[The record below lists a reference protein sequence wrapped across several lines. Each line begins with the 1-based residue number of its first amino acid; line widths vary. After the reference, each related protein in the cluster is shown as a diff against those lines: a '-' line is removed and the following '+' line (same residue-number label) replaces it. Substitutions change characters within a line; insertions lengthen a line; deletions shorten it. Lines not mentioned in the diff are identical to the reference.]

1 MLRPPTWTR
10 PLLFG
15 LPLVACSEP
24 SAEVTASAGSSTTG
38 TGSTTASTSST
49 SSGTTS
55 SATESG
61 ASSTSTTGEV
71 HEGALI
77 VHSFGEVNLAP
88 YKERFRCATWTI
100 GNEEALYVNTV
111 HLSNDGG
118 FHHSNWFIVPDDLFP
133 GDDGY
138 FKCSDRGYT
147 ETIGVISG
155 SVLFAQ
161 STQSRYETQAL
172 PEGVVVKIPPRH
184 KVIAEAHLLNG
195 SSEPLASE
203 LRMGFDLVHP
213 ADVDVVVSPFRLN
226 YVDLD
231 IPAKKLSSN
240 QATCSFAA
248 PYQDFSGHPFDL
260 KLYYGLPHYHYL
272 GDHFF
277 VDIVGGDRDGERIFE
292 LSGFNGDANGQV
304 YDPPIDM
311 SGAEGFR
318 FGCGYNNWTDDDVG
332 YGVGDQEM
340 CTFLG
345 FADAHALLDG
355 VVSGGTKAV
364 DIVDDRVI
372 MEGPC
377 GILTVPKTAAYSMP
391 EPAELEGP
399 LYVPPPGPGAGQALR
414 RHRPGR
420 DTDDRADPERPAQR
434 LHPPRLLLQR
444 LSRARTLRSGG
455 RARPPRPRPARG
467 PPGPRGHGRRRH
479 APHHPRGPER
489 ELALPPG
496 LGVRADRRQGERRRA
511 YAPQRADP
519 RQRGLRRRPPPVD
532 RRGSARQLTAFS
544 RHGVNRGIH
553 RSCGP
558 RDSPTPPCWRSS
570 SAARPATTTPPRA
583 R

>member
-1 MLRPPTWTR
+1 MSHSPTWIYALPST
-10 PLLFG
+10 LL
-15 LPLVACSEP
+15 LACAAPP
-24 SAEVTASAGSSTTG
+24 STSTASGTSSTG
-38 TGSTTASTSST
+38 PASTSEATST
-49 SSGTTS
+49 GLTTSTGTTS
-55 SATESG
+55 TGTS
-61 ASSTSTTGEV
+61 STTGEV

-77 VHSFGEVNLAP
+77 VHSFGEVNLAA

-231 IPAKKLSSN
+231 IPAKKKSSN

-248 PYQDFSGHPFDL
+248 PYEDFSGHPLDL

-292 LSGFNGDANGQV
+292 LSGFNADANGQV

-318 FGCGYNNWTDDDVG
+318 FGCGYNNWTDDDVS

-391 EPAELEGP
+391 DPAEKEGP
-399 LYVPPPGPGAGQALR
+399 LYVPPPGPGDSDLPPVKPCVDLDPAATPTIEPTLSALR
-414 RHRPGR
+414 DAFILPGCSYNACHALGPSGAAAGLDLR
-420 DTDDRADPERPAQR
+420 ATELHATLLGHEVTANAGMPLITPGDPSASWLYRLVSECEPQDAEGKVVAHMPLNAPTLANEGFVAALREWIAQGALDT
-434 LHPPRLLLQR
+434 
-444 LSRARTLRSGG
+444 
-455 RARPPRPRPARG
+455 
-467 PPGPRGHGRRRH
+467 
-479 APHHPRGPER
+479 
-489 ELALPPG
+489 
-496 LGVRADRRQGERRRA
+496 
-511 YAPQRADP
+511 
-519 RQRGLRRRPPPVD
+519 
-532 RRGSARQLTAFS
+532 
-544 RHGVNRGIH
+544 
-553 RSCGP
+553 
-558 RDSPTPPCWRSS
+558 
-570 SAARPATTTPPRA
+570 
-583 R
+583 

>member
-1 MLRPPTWTR
+1 MFRPPTWTR

-399 LYVPPPGPGAGQALR
+399 RYVPPPGGGDSDRPPVKPCVDIDPAAIPTVEPTLSALR
-414 RHRPGR
+414 SAFILPGCSYNACHALGPSGAAGGL
-420 DTDDRADPERPAQR
+420 DLRAPDLHAALLGHEVTADAGMPLITPGDPSASWLYR
-434 LHPPRLLLQR
+434 LV
-444 LSRARTLRSGG
+444 S
-455 RARPPRPRPARG
+455 
-467 PPGPRGHGRRRH
+467 
-479 APHHPRGPER
+479 E
-489 ELALPPG
+489 
-496 LGVRADRRQGERRRA
+496 
-511 YAPQRADP
+511 
-519 RQRGLRRRPPPVD
+519 
-532 RRGSARQLTAFS
+532 
-544 RHGVNRGIH
+544 
-553 RSCGP
+553 CGP
-558 RDSPTPPCWRSS
+558 TDAKGNVVAHMPLNAPTLANAGFV
-570 SAARPATTTPPRA
+570 AALRQWIAEGA
-583 R
+583 LDN

>member
-1 MLRPPTWTR
+1 MFTPSPRTCA
-10 PLLFG
+10 PLLAAS
-15 LPLVACSEP
+15 LAAC
-24 SAEVTASAGSSTTG
+24 ASPAATTTDSGG
-38 TGSTTASTSST
+38 T
-49 SSGTTS
+49 
-55 SATESG
+55 
-61 ASSTSTTGEV
+61 TSTTGSTSTPTTEV
-71 HEGALI
+71 TTTGATETTGETTGATTGETHEGALI

-184 KVIAEAHLLNG
+184 KVITEAHLLNG

-240 QATCSFAA
+240 EATCNFAA
-248 PYQDFSGHPFDL
+248 PYADFTGHPFDL

-277 VDIVGGDRDGERIFE
+277 VDIVGGERDGERIYE

-311 SGAEGFR
+311 SGADGFR
-318 FGCGYNNWTDDDVG
+318 FGCGYNNWTDNDVT

-355 VVSGGTKAV
+355 VVSGGSQAV

-377 GILTVPKTAAYSMP
+377 GILTVPKTASYSMP
-391 EPAELEGP
+391 EAAEKEGP
-399 LYVPPPGPGAGQALR
+399 LYVPPPGPGDSDLPPVKPCVDAPPLAEPTIEPTLSALR
-414 RHRPGR
+414 DAFILPGCSFNACHALGPSGAAAGLDLR
-420 DTDDRADPERPAQR
+420 AEDLHATLLGHQVSADAGMPLITPGDPSASWLYRLVSECEPTDAQGTTVAHMPLNAPTLPSTGFVAALR
-434 LHPPRLLLQR
+434 LWIE
-444 LSRARTLRSGG
+444 AG
-455 RARPPRPRPARG
+455 
-467 PPGPRGHGRRRH
+467 
-479 APHHPRGPER
+479 
-489 ELALPPG
+489 AL
-496 LGVRADRRQGERRRA
+496 D
-511 YAPQRADP
+511 
-519 RQRGLRRRPPPVD
+519 
-532 RRGSARQLTAFS
+532 
-544 RHGVNRGIH
+544 N
-553 RSCGP
+553 
-558 RDSPTPPCWRSS
+558 
-570 SAARPATTTPPRA
+570 
-583 R
+583 